1 MNNATPVIT
10 FAPEAPPAC
19 GAKAL
24 LAVQDMVRACM
35 QCGTCSGSCPNA
47 FAMDLTPR
55 QMWRMLLFGLTH
67 EVLHSRT
74 FWLCSACYT
83 CTLRCPRGLP
93 LTSAMAAL
101 KRLAA
106 AEPDQASHKKAL
118 FYAEFM
124 HNVEKRGR
132 VRETELMLHY
142 FLGMHDPLLPFKYT
156 PLGLKLLRK
165 GKLHLGGAPGEGHLS
180 DLGPL
185 FAKVRSM
192 EAGT

>member
-1 MNNATPVIT
+1 MKTTNPALLT
-10 FAPEAPPAC
+10 FAGAAVPPQ
-19 GAKAL
+19 GAAAL
-24 LAVQDMVRACM
+24 AEVQDSVRACM
-35 QCGTCSGSCPNA
+35 QCGTCTASCPNA

-55 QMWRMLLFGLTH
+55 RMWRMLLFGLFE
-67 EVLHSRT
+67 EVLASRT

-106 AEPDQASHKKAL
+106 ETGKPAERKKGT
-118 FYAEFM
+118 FYREFM
-124 HNVEKRGR
+124 RNVEENGR
-132 VRETELMLHY
+132 VQETGLMFRY
-142 FLGMHDPLLPFKYT
+142 FLSMRDPLLPLEYT

-165 GKLHLGGAPGEGHLS
+165 GKLHLGGGEQRGTLA
-180 DLGPL
+180 PL

-192 EAGT
+192 EARA